1 VWATKNPH
9 FNKLTGVNMN
19 ISAFPLAFRDKQ
31 SGKTKVRV
39 GMDLRDFFA
48 SSFVSSGYIFKSIS
62 DGDTPILVAEQAY
75 VMADAMLEAKELSR
89 PKSKESNQHEWIGY
103 EDIV

>member
-1 VWATKNPH
+1 
-9 FNKLTGVNMN
+9 MS
-19 ISAFPLAFRDKQ
+19 ISAFPLAFQDKL

-75 VMADAMLEAKELSR
+75 LMADAMLQIKDSTKPRTKKLTKLKTKELS
-89 PKSKESNQHEWIGY
+89 KHEWIGY
-103 EDIV
+103 QDIT

>member
-1 VWATKNPH
+1 
-9 FNKLTGVNMN
+9 MN

-89 PKSKESNQHEWIGY
+89 PKTKKITKLKTKELSEHEWIGY
-103 EDIV
+103 EDIT

>member
-1 VWATKNPH
+1 
-9 FNKLTGVNMN
+9 MS
-19 ISAFPLAFRDKQ
+19 ISAFPLAFQDRL

-75 VMADAMLEAKELSR
+75 VMADAMLEAKELSK
-89 PKSKESNQHEWIGY
+89 PKPKESTKLKTKELSEHEWIGY
-103 EDIV
+103 EDIT